1 MDGVRV
7 PPAAGRALRARVS
20 AEATPRSWPG
30 PAPGLRWLR
39 APGPEGSADRGEHN
53 PTQSSPVQSSPA
65 RVQPSPQPESL
76 VLVPGAHGTGGRDGR
91 SSRGGGDI
99 AVPSRTSP
107 GWGAAAGCLNDGPSG
122 CAREE
127 PGALLKCFYSQEV
140 EVMLLSIL
148 CNKSQV

>member
-1 MDGVRV
+1 M

-30 PAPGLRWLR
+30 PAPGLRCLR
-39 APGPEGSADRGEHN
+39 APGPEGSADRGEH
-53 PTQSSPVQSSPA
+53 SPA
-65 RVQPSPQPESL
+65 QPSPQPEPL

-91 SSRGGGDI
+91 SSGGGGDI
-99 AVPSRTSP
+99 AVPSRSSP
-107 GWGAAAGCLNDGPSG
+107 GWGAAAGGLSDGPSG

-127 PGALLKCFYSQEV
+127 PGALLKCLYSQEV